1 MKMLYKYRSLDN
13 FKFAVDILTNSRL
26 YAAKYS
32 DLNDPME
39 GFYRYEDG
47 GLPDDV
53 IKKIDGAKEVI
64 KLCSLSRN
72 PDNPLMW
79 AHYANGHRGFVV
91 GVEVD
96 TKRYVLR
103 QVKYEGPSYVRN
115 ALKHGDNETAI
126 NVLCHKLPVWSYEEE
141 ERVFV
146 SSGNYVD
153 IELRKLILGRR
164 MSNQDVSLMKKL
176 ASALCPNVE
185 IVRSV
190 VDTM

>member
-1 MKMLYKYRSLDN
+1 MLYKYRSLEN
-13 FKFAVDILTNSRL
+13 FKFVVDILVNSRL

-39 GFYRYEDG
+39 GFYRYENG
-47 GLPDDV
+47 GLPDDL
-53 IKKIDGAKEVI
+53 IKKIDGAKETI

-96 TKRYVLR
+96 IERYLLR
-103 QVKYEGPSYVRN
+103 QVKYEGPKYVRN
-115 ALKHGDNETAI
+115 ISQRGDEETAI
-126 NVLCHKLPVWSYEEE
+126 KVLCHKYKVWSYEEE

-164 MSNQDVSLMKKL
+164 MSTQDVGPIKKL
-176 ASALCPNVE
+176 SASICPNVE
-185 IVRSV
+185 IVRPPKV
-190 VDTM
+190 EI